1 MSTLSFRFFIAKRY
15 MLSKKEAG
23 FITVISAISVIGI
36 TVGVAALIVVLS
48 VFNGFNGLVT
58 QILVGFDPHVRLTA
72 KTEAAQISGKLAIDP
87 KDAQGIAPF
96 ASGKAMIVSHS
107 QSKVVFVR
115 GLESSEIDKVCG
127 LKEKMILGTMDL
139 RENGG
144 RNLILGLTLA
154 DRLGVVPDDS
164 VWLVSPAGSEQA
176 LLGFGAPLVR
186 SFRVAGIYESDN
198 RDYDLLYTYMSL
210 RSAQQLFQMGEKI
223 SGYEIRLSDIGRA
236 EAVKEQLQA
245 AVGDSF
251 QVQSWYDL
259 HSDLYSVMR
268 IERWTAYII
277 LCLIVGVATFNLLGS
292 LTMSVLAKTRDIG
305 ILKAMGATNSDIIAI
320 FRFEGMLIG
329 IVGTIAGTLL
339 GLLICFLQVRFHLFA
354 LDPTV
359 YIIPAIP
366 IEIRISDFFAVGGAT
381 LLLSFLSTIIPS
393 RRAAS
398 MLPAEAIRWE

>member
-1 MSTLSFRFFIAKRY
+1 MSFRFFIAKRY

-58 QILVGFDPHVRLTA
+58 QLLVGFDPHVRLTA
-72 KTEAAQISGKLAIDP
+72 KTETAQLPGQLPIDP
-87 KDAQGIAPF
+87 ADVKGIAPF

-115 GLESSEIDKVCG
+115 GLESSGIEKVCG
-127 LKEKMILGTMDL
+127 LKDKMVLGTMDL
-139 RENGG
+139 RESGG
-144 RNLILGLTLA
+144 RNLVLGLTLA

-176 LLGFGAPLVR
+176 LLGFGAPVMR

-198 RDYDLLYTYMSL
+198 RDYDMLYTYMSL
-210 RSAQQLFQMGEKI
+210 HSAQQLFQMGEKI
-223 SGYEIRLSDIGRA
+223 SGYEIRLFDIGRA
-236 EAVKEQLQA
+236 ETVKARLQA
-245 AVGDSF
+245 AVGNSF

-292 LTMSVLAKTRDIG
+292 LTMTVLAKTRDIG

-329 IVGTIAGTLL
+329 VVGTIAGTLM
-339 GLLICFLQVRFHLFA
+339 GLLICYLQVRFQLFA

-366 IEIRISDFFAVGGAT
+366 IEIRVSDFFAVGGAA

>member
-1 MSTLSFRFFIAKRY
+1 MSFKLFIARRY
-15 MLSKKEAG
+15 MMSKKEAG
-23 FITVISAISVIGI
+23 FITVISAISVVGI

-58 QILVGFDPHVRLTA
+58 SILVGFDPHLRITA
-72 KTEAAQISGKLAIDP
+72 VAGPAPQRAQLPLNDNAV
-87 KDAQGIAPF
+87 QGVAPF
-96 ASGKAMIVSHS
+96 VSGKAMIVSRS

-115 GLESSEIDKVCG
+115 GIESSKIEKVCG
-127 LKEKMILGTMDL
+127 LKEKMALGNL
-139 RENGG
+139 ELQESGG
-144 RNLILGLTLA
+144 RNLVIGLTLA
-154 DRLGVVPDDS
+154 DRLGVVPGDS

-176 LLGFGAPLVR
+176 LLGFGAPVMR
-186 SFRVAGIYESDN
+186 SFRVSGIYESDN
-198 RDYDLLYTYMSL
+198 RDYDALYAYTSL
-210 RSAQQLFQMGEKI
+210 RSAQLLFQIGNLI
-223 SGYEIRLSDIGRA
+223 DGYEIRLTDLGRA
-236 EAVKEQLQA
+236 EDVKADLQSGLGKEYR
-245 AVGDSF
+245 VE
-251 QVQSWYDL
+251 SWYDL
-259 HSDLYSVMR
+259 HHDLYSVMR

-305 ILKAMGATNSDIIAI
+305 ILKAMGATNADIIAI
-320 FRFEGMLIG
+320 FRFEGMLVG
-329 IVGTIAGTLL
+329 IVGTIAGILL
-339 GLLICFLQVRFHLFA
+339 GLIVCYLQVRFHLFA

-366 IEIRISDFFAVGGAT
+366 VEIRFSDFFAVGGAA